1 MQNAECRN
9 ISHFGLHVEENMTK
23 ALFRDTLR
31 SIRRTFSR
39 YISIVIIVA
48 LGVGFFAGLKA
59 VSPNMKQAAV
69 DFYKEHNLA
78 DVVIHSTAGFDERDR
93 AAVLALPG
101 VKSATLSRSID
112 GILYSMDETKKDTP
126 EQSVTG
132 TAYVI
137 RVIGYDFEEVAGSG
151 SGRLNQLS
159 LVEGQFPKRPN
170 ECVVSVYENDGD
182 KEHYALGQV
191 INVRGD
197 HEDLLDTVQSD
208 YYRVVGVVNTPEFV
222 SMELG
227 ASQAGG
233 GELSGYIYIPDSA
246 FKLEHYTTMYIGAEG
261 TAGLEAYT
269 KEYSNAVRQV
279 TESLEEAGKTIVQ
292 KRADRIRDE
301 YGPQIE
307 QSKLDLEKAKT
318 EGLEELNKAKKDI
331 QDLKEGVL
339 NGPEDIKKAKADL
352 EKAKKDY
359 ETGQVE
365 YDKKLAEYNKGIADY
380 TAATEQIGDVSGKLL
395 EYENGKSR
403 LERAEYSLEI
413 AEMGIKA
420 GKSAIRVGKSA
431 VESGDPVRIESALAI
446 MGQYFPLTEDDYTV
460 EGLQARIDEAEIDL
474 AKQEK
479 ALESSKEEI
488 EAGRKELAEA
498 ESQLADLRK
507 FEAAG
512 KELNAAK
519 VQLDLAWSKLEAAPG
534 QIAKA
539 EKDIAEAERKLAS
552 GMSTNETADQDIAKA
567 ELKYEQEVADA
578 ERKIRRSENQMAALA
593 NAQWIIND
601 RDGFA
606 GYTNYGETSDSME
619 QFAVVFPVL
628 FFLVAALVSLTT
640 MTRMV
645 EDERMQIGVLKA
657 SGYSGLAIAFK
668 YLFYAAT
675 AGILGSV
682 VGLAIGFTFI
692 PFAIFSAYKIL
703 YLIPTMRPGFFFDTS
718 VIGLVAALVS
728 TVGAVVFSITLAL
741 RNSPAQLM
749 RPKAPKA
756 GKRVF
761 LEWFP
766 FIWKRLNFNGK
777 VTVRNLMRNKK
788 RFVMTFAG
796 IMGCTALLLTG
807 FGIGNSVGTML
818 DKQFGHESIQRFD
831 AQVLLQADIHVGE
844 SEALEVFEQPGRIQ
858 SAMPVFMRKMY
869 ASTASF
875 GRQLD
880 VTLVVPGKM
889 NKVPEFIYM
898 ADETTGV
905 VQQFSDEGAFINGK
919 TAELMGLKVGDK
931 ITVQSGPVRAEV
943 PVAAI
948 VRNYVYHYVY
958 ISPTCYEKY
967 FNVERT
973 AFNIVMLKLEPELN
987 RTNKEA
993 KEKRAQLGRDLTD
1006 SAEVITVAYN
1016 QNIIDSVGAMLDIM
1030 RAVVVAVFTSASG
1043 ALAFVVLYNLNNINI
1058 YERIRELAT
1067 IKVLGFYD
1075 KEADMFIYRENII
1088 ISILGL
1094 IGGLALGIPI
1104 HAYVIRAA
1112 EIESMMFVRTLAPSN
1127 YIFAAA
1133 ITVVFAV
1140 AINAMMH
1147 KKIKEINMVEALKS
1161 VE

>member
-1 MQNAECRN
+1 
-9 ISHFGLHVEENMTK
+9 MTT

-31 SIRRTFSR
+31 AIRRTFSR

-59 VSPNMKQAAV
+59 VSPDMKQAAV
-69 DFYKEHNLA
+69 DFYQKHNLA
-78 DVVIHSTAGFDERDR
+78 DVVIHSTAGFDEQDKD
-93 AAVLALPG
+93 AVLALPG
-101 VKSATLSRSID
+101 VESATLSRSID
-112 GILYSMDETKKDTP
+112 GILYSMNP
-126 EQSVTG
+126 EKAGDPEPSVTG

-137 RVIGYDFEEVAGSG
+137 RVIGYDFEENAAG
-151 SGRLNQLS
+151 SGRLNRLS
-159 LVEGQFPKRPN
+159 LIEGRFPERAN
-170 ECVVSVYENDGD
+170 ECVVSAYENRSDD
-182 KEHYALGQV
+182 EHYKLDQV
-191 INVRGD
+191 INVKGD
-197 HEDLLDTVQSD
+197 HEDLLDTVQSE
-208 YYRVVGVVNTPEFV
+208 YYQVVGIVDTPEFV

-233 GELSGYIYIPDSA
+233 GELSGYIYIPDTA
-246 FKLEHYTTMYIGAEG
+246 FKLDHYTTMYIGAEG
-261 TAGLEAYT
+261 ASRHGAYT
-269 KEYSNAVRQV
+269 KEYNSAIRPIME
-279 TESLEEAGKTIVQ
+279 TLEAAGKTIVQ
-292 KRADRIRDE
+292 QRAGRIRDAYE
-301 YGPQIE
+301 PQIE
-307 QSKLDLEKAKT
+307 QGKADLEKAKT
-318 EGLEELNKAKKDI
+318 EGLAELEQAKKDI
-331 QDLKEGVL
+331 KELQEGVL
-339 NGPEDIKKAKADL
+339 KGPEDIKKAKADVAQAEKDL
-352 EKAKKDY
+352 ENGRIEYNKKH
-359 ETGQVE
+359 
-365 YDKKLAEYNKGIADY
+365 AEYNKNLAEY
-380 TAATEQIGDVSGKLL
+380 EAAIGQVEDASGKLL

-403 LERAEYSLEI
+403 LERAENSYEI
-413 AEMGIKA
+413 AKLAVSA
-420 GKSAIRVGKSA
+420 GQSAIRVGKSA
-431 VESGDPVRIESALAI
+431 VASGDPKRIESALAI
-446 MGQYFPLTEDDYTV
+446 MGQYIPMTDNDYTV
-460 EGLQARIDEAEIDL
+460 EGLQSRIDEAEVDL
-474 AKQEK
+474 AKQE
-479 ALESSKEEI
+479 EEL
-488 EAGRKELAEA
+488 AAAEA
-498 ESQLADLRK
+498 ELEKGRQELKAAEKDLSKLRE

-512 KELNAAK
+512 KQLNAAK
-519 VQLDLAWSKLEAAPG
+519 AQLDAAWNKLESAPG
-534 QIAKA
+534 KITQAH
-539 EKDIAEAERKLAS
+539 KDIADAERRLAS
-552 GMSTNETADQDIAKA
+552 GKSTAETADEDIARA
-567 ELKYEQEVADA
+567 EREYEQKVADA

-675 AGILGSV
+675 AGIAGSLI
-682 VGLAIGFTFI
+682 GLVIGFTFI
-692 PFAIFSAYKIL
+692 PFAIFTAYQIL
-703 YLIPTMRPGFFFDTS
+703 YLIPTMRPGFFLGTS
-718 VIGLVAALVS
+718 VLGIAAALVS
-728 TVGAVVFSITLAL
+728 TVGAVIFSITLAL
-741 RNSPAQLM
+741 RNCPAQLM

-756 GKRVF
+756 GRRVF

-766 FIWKRLNFNGK
+766 FIWNRLNFNGK

-788 RFVMTFAG
+788 RFIMTFAG
-796 IMGCTALLLTG
+796 IVGCTALLLTG

-831 AQVLLQADIHVGE
+831 AQVLLQADIHVGDT
-844 SEALEVFEQPGRIQ
+844 EALKVFEQPGRIQ

-869 ASTASF
+869 ASTPSF

-880 VTLVVPGKM
+880 VTLAVMGKM
-889 NKVPEFIYM
+889 NMVHEFIYL
-898 ADETTGV
+898 ADEKTGEV
-905 VQQFSDEGAFINGK
+905 KQFSDEGAFINGK
-919 TAELMGLKVGDK
+919 TAELMGLKVGDN
-931 ITVQSGPVRAEV
+931 ITVQSGPMRAEI

-958 ISPTCYEKY
+958 LSPACYEKY

-987 RTNKEA
+987 RSTGSGKAIKEA
-993 KEKRAQLGRDLTD
+993 KEKRTQLGRDLSD
-1006 SAEVITVAYN
+1006 SAEVITVAFN
-1016 QNIIDSVGAMLDIM
+1016 QNVIDSIGAMLNIM
-1030 RAVVVAVFTSASG
+1030 RSVIVAVFTAASG

-1094 IGGLALGIPI
+1094 FGGLALGVPI
-1104 HAYVIRAA
+1104 HGYVIRAA